1 MSSWLWS
8 SWTLRGFQGRGA
20 RRRPA
25 GSSSDTRGPHPSSS
39 LRGDRTLPG
48 LPRPLVSVLSH
59 VLTSE
64 GSLQMLL
71 NASPQHPSRSRPLVL
86 SGCSTLTRSRLQGK
100 GGHQACCM
108 HCCASCCVHRH
119 DPAPGLGNAALQ
131 GIWGDMTDHRANVSS
146 RLMGKGSR
154 LLAPGTLSHPA

>member
-1 MSSWLWS
+1 M
-8 SWTLRGFQGRGA
+8 GFPYLPGCGRAGHCMVSRGA
-20 RRRPA
+20 GLGVAQQGAALTPA
-25 GSSSDTRGPHPSSS
+25 AHRC
-39 LRGDRTLPG
+39 GDRTLPG

-59 VLTSE
+59 VLTGE

-71 NASPQHPSRSRPLVL
+71 NASPQHPSRGRPLVL
-86 SGCSTLTRSRLQGK
+86 LGCSTLARSRLQGK
-100 GGHQACCM
+100 GRRQACCM

-131 GIWGDMTDHRANVSS
+131 GMWGDMTDHRADVSS
-146 RLMGKGSR
+146 RLTGKGSR